1 MRLHLLL
8 LLAVV
13 LAGGAACRAKP
24 SDARIYKLQGQILSI
39 DASGRQATIKH
50 EDIVGLMPAMTMPYK
65 VKEAKLLSGLKPGD
79 LINATLA
86 VASDDAY
93 LTEVRKV
100 GDAPLEKPPA
110 EAPAPASSGFELVK
124 PGAPV
129 PDAHFVDESGRKR
142 TFSSF
147 KGSRVALT
155 FIYTSCP
162 LPTFCPMMDR
172 HFASIQ
178 KTIKSDPSLKDVHLI
193 SVSFDPIVDT
203 PAVLKKHA
211 HDLGADPARWTFLT
225 GDRDEIDQFAAH
237 LGLSVA
243 RAQNDQ
249 RDITHNLRTVV
260 VDAKGTLVSVY
271 PGNEWTPAM
280 VLADL
285 KK

>member
-8 LLAVV
+8 LLAVA
-13 LAGGAACRAKP
+13 LAGGAACRSKS
-24 SDARIYKLQGQILSI
+24 SDARIYTLQGQILAI

-93 LTEVRKV
+93 LTAVRKV

-110 EAPAPASSGFELVK
+110 EAPTPAASGFELVK

-129 PDAHFVDESGRKR
+129 PDAHFVDENGRKR

-172 HFASIQ
+172 NFASIQ
-178 KTIKSDPSLKDVHLI
+178 
-193 SVSFDPIVDT
+193 
-203 PAVLKKHA
+203 
-211 HDLGADPARWTFLT
+211 
-225 GDRDEIDQFAAH
+225 
-237 LGLSVA
+237 
-243 RAQNDQ
+243 
-249 RDITHNLRTVV
+249 
-260 VDAKGTLVSVY
+260 
-271 PGNEWTPAM
+271 
-280 VLADL
+280 
-285 KK
+285 